1 MSYKEDDFKFSV
13 EQFADVE
20 ILRYQ
25 VPGYETL
32 SLTEK
37 TLAYYLYEAAL
48 SGREII
54 YDQNYKHNLKI
65 KRTLDTIVKS
75 FVGDRKSTEFNKFLI
90 YTKRV
95 WFSNGI
101 HHHYSTKKFIPEFSQ
116 EYFKELVLNSDTK
129 GLPLTPNQTIKEF
142 LEEIIPLIFDPTI
155 AAQRV
160 SLDSNA
166 DVIKTSS
173 NNYYE
178 GLTQKEVETFY
189 SLIENK
195 NSDKPISYGLN
206 SKLVKENEEIK
217 EKVWKVGGM
226 YSPAIEKIV
235 YWLEKACEISENET
249 QKIALNKLVE
259 FYKTGDLKL
268 FDEYNISWLKDTK
281 CNVDI
286 VNGFIEVYG
295 DPLGYRGAYEGIVS
309 IKDLEATKRI
319 KAISDN
325 AQWFEDNSPIDDQF
339 KKKNC
344 LGISAKVITV
354 VVEAGDA
361 SPPTPIGINL
371 PNSNWIR
378 KEYGSKS
385 VNLGNIVYA
394 YDKAA
399 SEELLHEFCFN
410 DDEIVRAK
418 KYAPLADNIH
428 TDLHEVIGHGSGQI
442 NPRVGTPKQ
451 TLKNYAS
458 AIEETRA
465 DLVALYY
472 LPDKKLLELGLLPN
486 FEAVKAGIEK
496 YIRNGLMLQLY
507 RIEFGDNIEESHMR
521 NRQLIS
527 GWAYEKGRSKN
538 ISDANLSNKHAEKD
552 VIEKIIRN
560 GKTFF
565 VINDFDKLR
574 IIFGELL
581 KEIQR
586 ITSEGDYEAAKY
598 LIETYGVKVDPVLH
612 KEVKERYSRLNIAP
626 YRGFINPVLTPVYK
640 DEKIIDIKIE
650 YPEDFLKQMLYYA
663 EKYSFLQYRN

>member
-1 MSYKEDDFKFSV
+1 MLNNNDNFKYRA

-20 ILRYQ
+20 VLRYH
-25 VPGYETL
+25 VPGFDEL
-32 SLTEK
+32 SLKEK
-37 TLAYYLYEAAL
+37 ELTYYLYEAAL

-65 KRTLDTIVKS
+65 KRTLEAIIKTYS
-75 FVGDRKSTEFNKFLI
+75 GDRSSDDFIRFLI

-101 HHHYSTKKFIPEFSQ
+101 HHHYSTKKFVPEFSQ
-116 EYFKELVLNSDTK
+116 KYFEKLIKNSDDK
-129 GLPLTPNQTIKEF
+129 KFPLKENETTIEF
-142 LEEIIPLIFDPTI
+142 IKKIIPLIFSPAVDS
-155 AAQRV
+155 QRV
-160 SLDSNA
+160 NLDSNA
-166 DVIKTSS
+166 DVIQTSA

-178 GLTQKEVETFY
+178 NLMQKEVEEFY
-189 SLIENK
+189 SGVEDKK
-195 NSDKPISYGLN
+195 NEKPISHGLN
-206 SKLVKENEEIK
+206 SKLFKENSRIK

-226 YSPAIEKIV
+226 YSPSIKEIV
-235 YWLEKACEISENET
+235 YWLERACGAAENEI
-249 QKIALNKLVE
+249 QKSALNKLIE
-259 FYKTGDLKL
+259 FYKTGDLKS
-268 FDEYNISWLKDTK
+268 FDEYNIAWLKDIESR
-281 CNVDI
+281 VDT

-309 IKDLEATKRI
+309 IEDLDATKRI
-319 KAISDN
+319 KAIGDN

-344 LGISAKVITV
+344 VGISAKVITV

-361 SPPTPIGINL
+361 SPSTPIGINL
-371 PNSNWIR
+371 PNANWIR

-394 YDKAA
+394 YDKSA
-399 SEELLHEFCFN
+399 SEELLKEFCF
-410 DDEIVRAK
+410 DEEEIERAK

-442 NPRVGTPKQ
+442 NPGVGTPKQ

-472 LPDKKLLELGLLPN
+472 LLDKKLLDLELLPN
-486 FEAVKAGIEK
+486 FDAVRAGIEK
-496 YIRNGLMLQLY
+496 YIRNGLTLQLN

-527 GWAYEKGRSKN
+527 KWVYEKGK
-538 ISDANLSNKHAEKD
+538 DEKLHD
-552 VIEKIIRN
+552 GKAGIIEKKIKN

-565 VINDFDKLR
+565 VINDFEKLR
-574 IIFGELL
+574 KLFGELL

-586 ITSEGDYEAAKY
+586 ITSEGNFEAAKY
-598 LIETYGVKVDPVLH
+598 LVETYGVKVDPELH
-612 KEVKERYSRLNIAP
+612 KEVKERYSKLNIAP
-626 YRGFINPVLTPVYK
+626 YRGFINPVLTPVYQH
-640 DEKIIDIKIE
+640 EKLVDVKIE
-650 YPEDFLKQMLYYA
+650 YPENFTEQMLYYA
-663 EKYSFLQYRN
+663 EKYSFLPTEN